1 MLEGVGRQLDIWAGL
16 TGQIYLGDEDFVST
30 MQNKIGQK
38 GNDWSIPKKQKR
50 PPTKTLL
57 QIEEQYQDR
66 NSAIVAAY
74 NTEAN
79 SQRELQSIIIYT
91 QVRWV

>member
-50 PPTKTLL
+50 PLAPPASKNIATNRRTVS
-57 QIEEQYQDR
+57 R
-66 NSAIVAAY
+66 
-74 NTEAN
+74 
-79 SQRELQSIIIYT
+79 
-91 QVRWV
+91 